1 MLLDST
7 LKSSNTQKAKLK
19 GILSL
24 SILNGANYIFPIA
37 ILPIVAS
44 KIGPDGYGLTS
55 FAHYFVLYFTLII
68 NYGFDY
74 SATKELAENHG
85 DKKKA
90 ALFNKFLSSKLYLF
104 LAATL
109 LFVLIVILNQK
120 ITLEKSLFFVTYL
133 INIGFLLT
141 PSWFF
146 QDKGKLFIPAVVNFC
161 TKALSI
167 PFLFWLIREKSDY
180 LLLNLILSLAQIVS
194 GVIIFLFAVNK
205 YKIKLKLLRIRN
217 CFRTYK
223 DGFYLFANSV
233 VIHLYTSTNIVL
245 LGFFAASTYET
256 GIYSSSVR
264 VISGLLTVVLF
275 PATQFLFPYATRE
288 FAKDKKQG
296 IEYIIKIGRML
307 LVISICSFALLIFSS
322 YHVIN
327 ILFGEEYLEAVRFV
341 KIMSPVIFFI
351 ATSSLFGMV
360 GLVNLGKEKRMFQ
373 ITLVGAIVSVLLNS
387 ILIPKISIM
396 GASIT
401 WIVTEFLIAASCVY
415 FFINENRKI
424 NG

>member
-1 MLLDST
+1 MFFSNT
-7 LKSSNTQKAKLK
+7 LKISKTQKEKLK

-37 ILPIVAS
+37 IIPIVAS

-55 FAHYFVLYFTLII
+55 FAHYFVLYFTLLI

-74 SATKELAENHG
+74 SATKELAETPD
-85 DKKKA
+85 DKEKA
-90 ALFNKFLSSKLYLF
+90 VLFNKFLSSKFYLF
-104 LAATL
+104 LAATFF
-109 LFVLIVILNQK
+109 FVVVVILNQK
-120 ITLEKSLFFVTYL
+120 INLEKSLFFVTYL

-146 QDKGKLFIPAVVNFC
+146 QDKGKLFIPAIVNFFA
-161 TKALSI
+161 KALSI
-167 PFLFWLIREKSDY
+167 PFLFWLIKEKSDY
-180 LLLNLILSLAQIVS
+180 LLLNLILSLAQIIS
-194 GVIIFLFAVNK
+194 GLAIFLYAVNK
-205 YKIKLKLLRIRN
+205 YRIKLNILGIRD
-217 CFRTYK
+217 CITTYK

-245 LGFFAASTYET
+245 LGFFATSAYET

-288 FAKDKKQG
+288 FSKDKKQG
-296 IEYIIKIGRML
+296 VEYIFKIGRML
-307 LVISICSFALLIFSS
+307 LVISICSFSILLFASF
-322 YHVIN
+322 YVIN
-327 ILFGEEYLEAVRFV
+327 ILFGEKYLEAVRFV
-341 KIMSPVIFFI
+341 KVMSPVTFFI

-401 WIVTEFLIAASCVY
+401 WIVTEFLIAAACVF